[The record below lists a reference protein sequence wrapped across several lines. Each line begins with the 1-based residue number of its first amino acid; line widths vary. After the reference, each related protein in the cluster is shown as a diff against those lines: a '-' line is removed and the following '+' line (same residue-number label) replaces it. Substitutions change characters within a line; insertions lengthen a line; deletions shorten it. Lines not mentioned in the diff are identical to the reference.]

1 MKKYV
6 FSILVLLCFNF
17 SEAQTLTINN
27 VKATQVDGTAT
38 ITYDLAAAPSQTHY
52 VKLLY
57 STDGGSTFSNEL
69 VYASGDVRASVTG
82 GIGKKIVWN
91 SKQEVGSLSGNI
103 VFKVTVEGRA
113 KLPKPIE
120 NEKLKLEILNI
131 GRSNGLLTI
140 QLQVN
145 PKKDM
150 EHFCFDANNSYLI
163 DNKANKANLA
173 EHTERKQLVTGI
185 PYKLDIAFRGVT
197 ADATS
202 LALFQLADNH
212 QGSNQ
217 YVFRNI
223 PLPSEN

>member
-91 SKQEVGSLSGNI
+91 SKQEVGSLSGNV
-103 VFKVTVEGRA
+103 VFKVTAEGRA
-113 KLPKPIE
+113 KLPKPVE
-120 NEKLKLEILNI
+120 NEYIKLEILNI
-131 GRSNGLLTI
+131 ERSNGVLTI

-145 PKKDM
+145 PKKDLW
-150 EHFCFDANNSYLI
+150 FSFGAYTGWVPYLI
-163 DNKANKANLA
+163 DNKGNKIEMAISTQ
-173 EHTERKQLVTGI
+173 EKELVAGI
-185 PYKLDIAFRGVT
+185 PYKLDITFRGVG

-202 LALFQLADNH
+202 LGLLKLDSKV
-212 QGSNQ
+212 GSFE
-217 YVFRNI
+217 FRAVS
-223 PLPSEN
+223 LPSEN